1 MTTQPDVAPAFP
13 RALGRTSGHR
23 AFDPAPGYLNA
34 ATLGLP
40 VRAGAEAVREAV
52 DAWQRGFACPVAY
65 DSVVNHARELYAELV
80 GVPTSWVAIGSQVSV
95 TAGTLAVSLPPGAQ
109 VVCVEGDFSS
119 MVYPFL
125 VQAQRGVSVRHV
137 PLDQLADAVLEGC
150 DVVAFSLA
158 QSADGRVA
166 DGSAV
171 AEAARRVGALTFC
184 DTTQAAGWMDVD
196 ATGFDVTVCSAYKWL
211 CSPRGS
217 AFTTVR
223 PEVLGRIVP
232 VNAGWYAGD
241 SIWGSCYGPGMD
253 LAPDARR
260 LDVSPAWLSWVG
272 TVPALELFT
281 ALTPDERLHGARL
294 ADNLREQLG
303 LPAEQR
309 PVISLPDQDGAL
321 AQRLATAGCT
331 VAGRAG
337 LVRIAFHLWNDDD
350 DVARVAAVL
359 ALSGAPSLLG

>member
-1 MTTQPDVAPAFP
+1 MLKPF
-13 RALGRTSGHR
+13 
-23 AFDPAPGYLNA
+23 
-34 ATLGLP
+34 AT
-40 VRAGAEAVREAV
+40 RV
-52 DAWQRGFACPVAY
+52 DAWQRGYACPVGY
-65 DSVVNHARELYAELV
+65 DTVVNRARELYAEMV
-80 GVPTSWVAIGSQVSV
+80 AVPTSWVAIGSQVSV
-95 TAGTLAVSLPPGAQ
+95 TAGTFAVSLPPGSR

-125 VQAQRGVSVRHV
+125 VQAPRGVSVRHV
-137 PLDQLADAVLEGC
+137 PLDHLAEAVLEDC

-166 DGSAV
+166 DALAV

-196 ATGFDVTVCSAYKWL
+196 ATLFDVTVCSAYKWL

-223 PEVLGRIVP
+223 PEVLSRFVP

-241 SIWGSCYGPGMD
+241 SVWGSCYGPEMD

-281 ALTPDERLHGARL
+281 ALTPYERLHGARL
-294 ADNLREQLG
+294 ADGLRDRLG
-303 LPAEQR
+303 LPAQQR
-309 PVISLPDQDGAL
+309 PVISLPDPDGAL
-321 AQRLATAGCT
+321 AQQLAAAGCT

-337 LVRIAFHLWNDDD
+337 LVRIAFHLWNDDE
-350 DVARVAAVL
+350 DVTRVADVL
-359 ALSGAPSLLG
+359 ALAGAASLLG